1 MLKNIFGKK
10 STGVAYILCA
20 AVLLLSFLG
29 ALAAFLRFDA
39 FTFSELLAYALFTL
53 FELLLISV
61 PVFVQK
67 RYKLYIPPAV
77 EIGICLYSLLFCLG
91 NAFYDS
97 RSDVTVNLTPVFG
110 GFVMAMTAFCIL
122 YSAADALAERRQR
135 RVSVLWVSVLSFL
148 AACAAMG
155 IFVGLSALL
164 ARFLPQGAQLL
175 SPLRPSLA
183 AYAGGALLFCIIGG
197 LTVFSRSGERFRI
210 RSFKNAEKAKTSENS
225 TFRTVAANVNGDET
239 DYKKLARR
247 LKLQFYGARIA
258 YIALYGLYVLQTALS
273 ARENGLEWAAFSLH
287 LAGLA
292 LTAALYV
299 YEFRL
304 FRLGIRNQRLRKL
317 KIAKA
322 AVRVYSILLSLATVF
337 AADAAF
343 NDLTVITSV
352 GMAVFNL
359 CSLFYNLFGSPRR
372 YPATRTAAAAE
383 PDAPLLPLGSEKT
396 GSEKTACEGTGGEET
411 SSTNAATEGD
421 PPSAPDDAPA
431 GHADE
436 AGSAPPLEESTDET
450 DNTPLREECAN
461 EADGV
466 PPQTDKRAQTDKTN
480 DTERL

>member
-1 MLKNIFGKK
+1 M
-10 STGVAYILCA
+10 
-20 AVLLLSFLG
+20 
-29 ALAAFLRFDA
+29 
-39 FTFSELLAYALFTL
+39 
-53 FELLLISV
+53 
-61 PVFVQK
+61 
-67 RYKLYIPPAV
+67 
-77 EIGICLYSLLFCLG
+77 
-91 NAFYDS
+91 
-97 RSDVTVNLTPVFG
+97 
-110 GFVMAMTAFCIL
+110 
-122 YSAADALAERRQR
+122 
-135 RVSVLWVSVLSFL
+135 
-148 AACAAMG
+148 
-155 IFVGLSALL
+155 
-164 ARFLPQGAQLL
+164 
-175 SPLRPSLA
+175 
-183 AYAGGALLFCIIGG
+183 
-197 LTVFSRSGERFRI
+197 FSRSGERFRI

-304 FRLGIRNQRLRKL
+304 FRRGIRNQRLRKL

-372 YPATRTAAAAE
+372 YPATRTATTAE
-383 PDAPLLPLGSEKT
+383 PDAPLLPLGSEET
-396 GSEKTACEGTGGEET
+396 GSEKTACEETGGEET
-411 SSTNAATEGD
+411 SSTSAATEGD

-461 EADGV
+461 EAGGV
-466 PPQTDKRAQTDKTN
+466 PPQTDKHAQTDKTN

>member
-1 MLKNIFGKK
+1 ML
-10 STGVAYILCA
+10 V
-20 AVLLLSFLG
+20 LSFLG
-29 ALAAFLRFDA
+29 ALAAFFRFDA

-91 NAFYDS
+91 NAFYDT

-122 YSAADALAERRQR
+122 YSAAYALAERRQR

-164 ARFLPQGAQLL
+164 TRFLQGAQHL

-210 RSFKNAEKAKTSENS
+210 RSFKNAEKAKNSENS

-304 FRLGIRNQRLRKL
+304 FRRGIRNQRLRKL

-383 PDAPLLPLGSEKT
+383 PDAPLLPLGSEET
-396 GSEKTACEGTGGEET
+396 GSEKTACEETGGEET

-461 EADGV
+461 EAGGV
-466 PPQTDKRAQTDKTN
+466 PPPKDEHAQTDKTN
-480 DTERL
+480 DTEQL